1 VEVGGIGLWI
11 RSVSG
16 STDQYDL
23 KMSGSNGGNG
33 EALSLIEFPCDFDIK
48 VMGENSKEFEAR
60 VVAVITLH
68 IAPDALLSTRSRP
81 SRNGRYLSI
90 TVTIRAESRLQVDS
104 IYQDLHQTKSVVMA
118 L

>member
-1 VEVGGIGLWI
+1 
-11 RSVSG
+11 
-16 STDQYDL
+16 
-23 KMSGSNGGNG
+23 MSGSNGGNG
-33 EALSLIEFPCDFDIK
+33 EASSPIEFPCDFDIK

-68 IAPDALLSTRSRP
+68 IAPDALLSIRSRP

-104 IYQDLHQTKSVVMA
+104 IYLDLHQTKSVVMT